1 MISILAI
8 LVSAFSARA
17 LQVSLTAN
25 PALTNTQ
32 STLYLMINFQ
42 QTLPAVNGSLQIQSP
57 TGWSGTTCTILSPT
71 SLGLRSSTVS
81 GNNLVLRFLSN
92 ATGSVY
98 LQLGPFSTPLST
110 VYNGF
115 TFVTYDE
122 QNISIETLTGV

>member
-42 QTLPAVNGSLQIQSP
+42 QTVPAINGSLQIQSA
-57 TGWSGTTCTILSPT
+57 TGWSGTSCTVLSPT
-71 SLGLRSSTVS
+71 SLGLKSSTVS

-98 LQLGPFSTPLST
+98 L
-110 VYNGF
+110 
-115 TFVTYDE
+115 
-122 QNISIETLTGV
+122 